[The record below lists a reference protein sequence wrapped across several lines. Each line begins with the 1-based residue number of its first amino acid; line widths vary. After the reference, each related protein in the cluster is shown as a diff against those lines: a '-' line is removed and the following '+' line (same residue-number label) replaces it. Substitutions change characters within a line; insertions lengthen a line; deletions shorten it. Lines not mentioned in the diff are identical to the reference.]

1 MPPDVGAAGSN
12 ARKERKSMKRVL
24 LVLVLMAAVSLIA
37 TGCQKSA
44 HDRYREWTYRR
55 VMEVDAVG
63 FADDVDT
70 VFLSERP
77 THLSQWYT
85 P

>member
-1 MPPDVGAAGSN
+1 
-12 ARKERKSMKRVL
+12 MKRVL
-24 LVLVLMAAVSLIA
+24 VVLVLLAVVSLMA

-55 VMEVDAVG
+55 AIETDAVG
-63 FADDVDT
+63 FADDMDAA

-77 THLSQWYT
+77 THLTQWYA

>member
-1 MPPDVGAAGSN
+1 
-12 ARKERKSMKRVL
+12 MKRVL
-24 LVLVLMAAVSLIA
+24 LVLLLLASASLIA

-55 VMEVDAVG
+55 VIDADVVG
-63 FADDVDT
+63 FADDADA

-77 THLSQWYT
+77 THLSQWYRL
-85 P
+85 

>member
-1 MPPDVGAAGSN
+1 
-12 ARKERKSMKRVL
+12 MKRAFV
-24 LVLVLMAAVSLIA
+24 A

-55 VMEVDAVG
+55 MVDADTIG
-63 FADDVDT
+63 FADDVDA
-70 VFLSERP
+70 VFLSESP
-77 THLSQWYT
+77 TQLSQWYH

>member
-1 MPPDVGAAGSN
+1 LAV
-12 ARKERKSMKRVL
+12 
-24 LVLVLMAAVSLIA
+24 VSLVA

>member
-1 MPPDVGAAGSN
+1 
-12 ARKERKSMKRVL
+12 MKRVL
-24 LVLVLMAAVSLIA
+24 LVLVLLAVVSLMA

-55 VMEVDAVG
+55 VMDADVLG
-63 FADDVDT
+63 FADDVDA
-70 VFLSERP
+70 VFLSERA
-77 THLSQWYT
+77 TYLSQWYH

>member
-1 MPPDVGAAGSN
+1 
-12 ARKERKSMKRVL
+12 MKRVL

-63 FADDVDT
+63 LADDVDT